1 MLFSSHPGIE
11 VASAGTSPDA
21 ENVVSADLIEWA
33 NMIFAMESVHKL
45 RLNKKYAHLLKT
57 RRVIVLGI
65 PDDYEYMDKQLI
77 AQLTKAVTPYLRP

>member
-45 RLNKKYAHLLKT
+45 RLNKKYARLLKT
-57 RRVIVLGI
+57 RRLIVLGI